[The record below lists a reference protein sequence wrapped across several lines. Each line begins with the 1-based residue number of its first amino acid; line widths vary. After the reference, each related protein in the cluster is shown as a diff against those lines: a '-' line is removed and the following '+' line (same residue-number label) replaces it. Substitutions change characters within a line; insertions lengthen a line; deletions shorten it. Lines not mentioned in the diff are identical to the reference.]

1 MEWIREGSLEKW
13 WNANKDADGK
23 LTAKELDISR
33 NKDITDE
40 DFKYLKG
47 IETLRMKFCNQ
58 DTITDAAFKHLEGI
72 KHLDMWRCNQ
82 KTITNEALK
91 HLKGIKTLNMSGCTK
106 ITDDAFENLVGIEE
120 LSMAD
125 CDQITGAGFKHLK
138 GIKTLSIS
146 KCERITDA
154 AFEHLDSMEYLDMS
168 YCDEITDEAFKHF
181 KNLKTLI
188 MGYCRQDTIT
198 DAAFENLANVEELNI
213 VDCSQ
218 PGITDEAFKHLKH
231 IKHLNMGVCTQFT
244 DGAFKYLKGIEFL
257 AIPYCN
263 QEEITDAAFK
273 HLKGIK
279 ELHMDNCDQNTITG
293 ATLHELITPE
303 SAAKYA
309 ETEDVDDLNLKILD
323 VTDCNS
329 DIIDYAHIYFGVG
342 YAEDFDST
350 ETIETVAFYNPPGG
364 LPKPV
369 ENDSKKWTGFTKAD
383 IKNLDEIFGDE
394 GINYTIC
401 PICLAYSIRQDGCMY
416 MYHNCKKINGNIYHK
431 DLYKEYLDTSRE
443 SYNADMIE
451 WCTICNR
458 ITKNHKHFKLS
469 SADKR
474 GVGFAHKPKN
484 MVEHFQNDCT
494 GVGGGGF
501 REKVA
506 RFMRYAEMALELQEH
521 VGKLSEKEA
530 KYKLIEEIWNA
541 PLYVDNR
548 NLNRIIATKNLGK
561 KSLFPNKISKTN
573 SIKKNET
580 NAPNI
585 PFEGNKEDLPTKA
598 GKGRNNVTM
607 DEDVQLYTFHHK
619 QPDGSKEQEHTT
631 SIDGLIATI
640 EGNKNSERISSC
652 FKQPECK
659 ADIHPEELKSLIEE
673 GFPKGLYE
681 EYRKRYNKEFQA
693 GGSRRGQTG
702 GGNMIVEAPDAL
714 CLLPPKRHSRT
725 RSKRGGNRRNTR
737 RKTS

>member
-47 IETLRMKFCNQ
+47 IETLRMKFCHPH
-58 DTITDAAFKHLEGI
+58 T
-72 KHLDMWRCNQ
+72 
-82 KTITNEALK
+82 
-91 HLKGIKTLNMSGCTK
+91 
-106 ITDDAFENLVGIEE
+106 
-120 LSMAD
+120 
-125 CDQITGAGFKHLK
+125 
-138 GIKTLSIS
+138 
-146 KCERITDA
+146 
-154 AFEHLDSMEYLDMS
+154 
-168 YCDEITDEAFKHF
+168 
-181 KNLKTLI
+181 
-188 MGYCRQDTIT
+188 
-198 DAAFENLANVEELNI
+198 
-213 VDCSQ
+213 
-218 PGITDEAFKHLKH
+218 
-231 IKHLNMGVCTQFT
+231 
-244 DGAFKYLKGIEFL
+244 
-257 AIPYCN
+257 
-263 QEEITDAAFK
+263 ITDAAFK

-279 ELHMDNCDQNTITG
+279 ELHMDNCDQKTITG

-309 ETEDVDDLNLKILD
+309 ETEDVEDLNLKILD
-323 VTDCNS
+323 VTDCDS
-329 DIIDYAHIYFGVG
+329 DMIEYAHIYFGVG

-383 IKNLDEIFGDE
+383 IKNLDEIFGEE
-394 GINYTIC
+394 GKNYTVC
-401 PICLAYSIRQDGCMY
+401 PICLAYSIRQDGCLY
-416 MYHNCKKINGNIYHK
+416 MSHNCKKIKGNMYHT

-474 GVGFAHKPKN
+474 HVGFAHKPET
-484 MVEHFQNDCT
+484 MDEHFQNDCT

-548 NLNRIIATKNLGK
+548 NLNRIIAIENFGK
-561 KSLFPNKISKTN
+561 KNLFPNKISKTN
-573 SIKKNET
+573 SIKKNGP

-585 PFEGNKEDLPTKA
+585 PFEGKVPTKA
-598 GKGRNNVTM
+598 GKGFNNVTL
-607 DEDVQLYTFHHK
+607 EDDVELYEFHHK
-619 QPDGSKEQEHTT
+619 QPDGKEQKHKT
-631 SIDGLIATI
+631 SIQGLIETI
-640 EGNKNSERISSC
+640 EGNKDNERISSC

-659 ADIHPEELKSLIEE
+659 ADIHPDELKSLIEE

-702 GGNMIVEAPDAL
+702 GGMIVEAADAL
-714 CLLPPKRHSRT
+714 CLLRNKRRSLGRT
-725 RSKRGGNRRNTR
+725 RSRGGGNRRNTR